1 MDGSTVIRVAR
12 TKTPTGSLLIQGCVP
27 PAGGAVQVMEGSTES
42 LLSVV
47 EEVGSDALAS
57 NPEAGAVLAFSC
69 AMRARIMK
77 DRTSEEAGRLQAVAG
92 EIPVLGI
99 YCCGEFA
106 RTSGNLG
113 THNATLTVLAL

>member
-1 MDGSTVIRVAR
+1 
-12 TKTPTGSLLIQGCVP
+12 
-27 PAGGAVQVMEGSTES
+27 
-42 LLSVV
+42 VV
-47 EEVGSDALAS
+47 DEVGREALAR

-77 DRTSEEAGRLQAVAG
+77 ERTPEEAQQLQNAVG
-92 EIPVLGI
+92 EAPVLGI

-106 RTSGNLG
+106 RTSGTLG